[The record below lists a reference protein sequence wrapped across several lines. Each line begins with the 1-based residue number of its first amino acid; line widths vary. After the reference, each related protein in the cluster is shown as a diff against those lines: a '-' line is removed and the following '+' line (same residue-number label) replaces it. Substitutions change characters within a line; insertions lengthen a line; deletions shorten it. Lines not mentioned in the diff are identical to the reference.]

1 MDEKKDIV
9 PQLTEALKRD
19 FNDAIVDN
27 KIIADKSKK
36 LLAGKANFNDV
47 YDVSHEVGNTLKNAF
62 KNNITKD
69 ILPNG
74 KMYYNIA
81 NRAIKPKL
89 KEAHDIISSYGAD
102 VQGLINQKEGINVKG
117 VKAEFNEEKSEN
129 LVNKLCEYDDFDD
142 AKWLLDEN
150 INNYCNQSV
159 DDTIK
164 ANADFLS
171 ESGFKETISRS
182 TNGGCCEWCEEVS
195 GVFDYDYVK
204 QWVLQN
210 PDHNVFSRHRFCNCT
225 ISHNTKKGRKAVN
238 NQWNEEKHEKE
249 RRRKLEA
256 DFYASHD
263 GKILKKELRKYLG
276 ESKYKDLMEKYTDPE
291 VKKYIRTAYRKTA
304 IIGDGSTY
312 SIRKMEKETHLNLGR
327 NGKNHNKKVN
337 DLIRQ
342 IEKSLKKPMQDKDK
356 EFLENEL
363 KRLKEV
369 KDED

>member
-1 MDEKKDIV
+1 MEKDIV
-9 PQLTEALKRD
+9 PQLTEALKKG
-19 FNDAIVDN
+19 FNDAIADN

-62 KNNITKD
+62 MNNITKD
-69 ILPNG
+69 TLPNG

-81 NRAIKPKL
+81 NRVVKPKL
-89 KEAHDIISSYGAD
+89 KEAHEIISSYGAD

-117 VKAEFNEEKSEN
+117 IKAEFNEEKSEN

-204 QWVLQN
+204 QWVLQE
-210 PDHNVFSRHRFCNCT
+210 PDHNVFSRHRFCNCI
-225 ISHNTKKGRKAVN
+225 ISHNTKKGK
-238 NQWNEEKHEKE
+238 
-249 RRRKLEA
+249 KL
-256 DFYASHD
+256 
-263 GKILKKELRKYLG
+263 
-276 ESKYKDLMEKYTDPE
+276 
-291 VKKYIRTAYRKTA
+291 
-304 IIGDGSTY
+304 
-312 SIRKMEKETHLNLGR
+312 
-327 NGKNHNKKVN
+327 
-337 DLIRQ
+337 
-342 IEKSLKKPMQDKDK
+342 
-356 EFLENEL
+356 
-363 KRLKEV
+363 
-369 KDED
+369 